1 MARPIK
7 RLHADAQVVREL
19 QRRARAATSTVREQE
34 RASII
39 LLRMKGVSVETVAE
53 ELGTTARRVSTWS
66 KRFEN
71 QGLAGLDD
79 KPGRG
84 RRPSISEGKVARV
97 VGEVTRPP
105 KGRKRWSVRSMGRHV
120 GISHSTVQRI
130 WSKNELK
137 PHITRTFK
145 LSNDPQ
151 FEENFWDV
159 IGLYLDPPAKAL
171 VLCCDEKSQCQALE
185 RTQLG
190 LPLAPKRSRTMEHD
204 YTRHG
209 TVTLFAALSALE
221 GKLIARTETRHTHVE
236 WLRFLK
242 QIDRKTPKDLDIHLI
257 QDNYATHKHPKVKAW
272 LERHPRFKPHFTPTS
287 SSWMNL
293 VERFFADLTE
303 DVIRTGS
310 FGSVVELVRDIKAY
324 LVERDA
330 KPRPYTWKAEGA
342 AILAKIKRARAA
354 LDKAQA
360 A

>member
-1 MARPIK
+1 
-7 RLHADAQVVREL
+7 
-19 QRRARAATSTVREQE
+19 
-34 RASII
+34 
-39 LLRMKGVSVETVAE
+39 
-53 ELGTTARRVSTWS
+53 
-66 KRFEN
+66 
-71 QGLAGLDD
+71 
-79 KPGRG
+79 
-84 RRPSISEGKVARV
+84 
-97 VGEVTRPP
+97 
-105 KGRKRWSVRSMGRHV
+105 MGRHV
-120 GISHSTVQRI
+120 GLSHSTVQRI

-324 LVERDA
+324 LVGRDA
-330 KPRPYTWKAEGA
+330 KPRRCNPGQNQARPRRPRQGRSGMIVGRQLKVRTLAAGLCLLSPGMLRGSSHLNPSRKAHGKYLSVSRPHPSNERQRFRPEWLLGR
-342 AILAKIKRARAA
+342 IARQPSRSQMSIRQAG
-354 LDKAQA
+354 LDDFASDISQIPRIVIDA
-360 A
+360 SAFADERFDLDFDQV